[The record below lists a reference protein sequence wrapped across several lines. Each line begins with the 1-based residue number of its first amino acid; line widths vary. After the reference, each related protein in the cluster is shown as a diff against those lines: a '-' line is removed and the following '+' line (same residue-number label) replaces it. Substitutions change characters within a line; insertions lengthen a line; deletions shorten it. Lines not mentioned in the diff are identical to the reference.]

1 VRRHLD
7 WQAIPAR
14 SLSPAERARKKPYEK
29 LHPETK
35 QGKAPGAGRGKKKS
49 SEESQ
54 VETFVS
60 RI

>member
-1 VRRHLD
+1 VPRHLD

-14 SLSPAERARKKPYEK
+14 SLSPAEQARKKLYEK

-49 SEESQ
+49 SEES
-54 VETFVS
+54 
-60 RI
+60 